1 MAITENR
8 IFEALIARIT
18 LSFLSYN
25 IVSYINR
32 INHEPKTLGGLFRDL
47 ECELHT
53 LAIAME
59 TFIKILEEIAKINE
73 IVNRNED
80 LETIIATL
88 RNVTENLLGFRC
100 ES

>member
-1 MAITENR
+1 
-8 IFEALIARIT
+8 
-18 LSFLSYN
+18 
-25 IVSYINR
+25 
-32 INHEPKTLGGLFRDL
+32 
-47 ECELHT
+47 
-53 LAIAME
+53 ME